1 MILYKN
7 GNFENELYKMK
18 FFLKDFFS
26 KCDQVR
32 SYLRIC
38 SQLLKK
44 SLTENVLVCAVLSEN
59 NNNYKRKCSI

>member
-7 GNFENELYKMK
+7 GNFENGLYKMK

-44 SLTENVLVCAVLSEN
+44 SLTENVLVCAV
-59 NNNYKRKCSI
+59 

>member
-7 GNFENELYKMK
+7 GNFENGLYKMK

-26 KCDQVR
+26 KCDQV
-32 SYLRIC
+32 LWIC

-44 SLTENVLVCAVLSEN
+44 SSMENFLFCAVLSEN
-59 NNNYKRKCSI
+59 NNNYKRKCPI

>member
-7 GNFENELYKMK
+7 ENFENGLYKMK
-18 FFLKDFFS
+18 FLLKDFFS

-38 SQLLKK
+38 LLKK
-44 SLTENVLVCAVLSEN
+44 PLTENFLVCAVLSEN